1 MSCKGTQGGDSLNP
15 AYRACGGR
23 RVGRLALV
31 LASALLALCL
41 TAAVVLARTAPEKPV
56 VHTGSALA
64 GGYSSATLT
73 GSLDPRGS
81 ATYYYFQYGPTDAYG
96 LQTPLS
102 EAGAGNASVQVRA
115 ALTGLS
121 PLTIYHYR
129 LVAVSGAGT
138 TLGSGRSLETTKVPL
153 SLQIVASP
161 DPVSFGGP
169 VIVQGT
175 LSGTGDVNR
184 EVVLQSNAFPF
195 TAGFADL
202 GNPELTSASGGF
214 SFVVLGLGVTSQ
226 YRVLTT
232 TEPAVVSPV
241 VAESV
246 AVLVG
251 ARHAHTRHRHR
262 VRIYGTVTPAENG
275 MQVSIMRAEHGREVR
290 AGGAVL
296 QADGPDRSSYQAVIH
311 RRRGVYRVL
320 ATVAGA
326 QSSAYSAPFLVR

>member
-1 MSCKGTQGGDSLNP
+1 
-15 AYRACGGR
+15 
-23 RVGRLALV
+23 LALA
-31 LASALLALCL
+31 LAGALLALCL
-41 TAAVVLARTAPEKPV
+41 AAAVARARTAAPEKPV

-64 GGYSSATLT
+64 VGYGSATLT

-102 EAGAGNASVQVRA
+102 EAGAGSASVPVRA

-121 PLTIYHYR
+121 PLTIYHFR

-138 TLGSGRSLETTKVPL
+138 TLGSDRSLKTTKVPL

-161 DPVSFGGP
+161 NPVPFGGP
-169 VIVQGT
+169 VTVQGT

-214 SFVVLGLGVTSQ
+214 SFAVLDLGVTSQ

-241 VAESV
+241 VTESV
-246 AVLVG
+246 AVLVR

-275 MQVSIMRAEHGREVR
+275 MPVSVMRLEHGRETR

-296 QADGPDRSSYQAVIH
+296 RPDGPDGSSYEIVIH
-311 RRRGVYRVL
+311 RRKGAYRVL
-320 ATVAGA
+320 AAVTGA